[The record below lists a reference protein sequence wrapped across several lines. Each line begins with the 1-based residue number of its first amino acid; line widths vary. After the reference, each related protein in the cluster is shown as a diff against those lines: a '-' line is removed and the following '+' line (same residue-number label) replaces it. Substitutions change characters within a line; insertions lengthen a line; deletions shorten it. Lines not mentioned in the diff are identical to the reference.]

1 MVVWG
6 GNIREEYIFGKN
18 TITTK
23 ILTDL
28 TKILT
33 DPAVVGS
40 EHQNSEVSPSR
51 QKPRSPSQMQKRS
64 KSRHRSPVISYVTY
78 ETKTKY
84 TSDSLF
90 AYKRLVY

>member
-23 ILTDL
+23 ILTD
-28 TKILT
+28 
-33 DPAVVGS
+33 PAVVGS
-40 EHQNSEVSPSR
+40 EHQNSEVSS
-51 QKPRSPSQMQKRS
+51 
-64 KSRHRSPVISYVTY
+64 SRHRSPVISYVTF

>member
-23 ILTDL
+23 ILTD
-28 TKILT
+28 
-33 DPAVVGS
+33 PAVVGS

-51 QKPRSPSQMQKRS
+51 QRPRSPSQMQKRS